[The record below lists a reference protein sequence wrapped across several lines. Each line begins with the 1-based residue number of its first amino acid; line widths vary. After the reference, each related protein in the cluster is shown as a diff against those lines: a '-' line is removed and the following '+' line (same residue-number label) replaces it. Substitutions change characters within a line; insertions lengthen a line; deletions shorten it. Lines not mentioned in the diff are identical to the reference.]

1 MQNKVF
7 KATLLIALFFTL
19 QACGGGGG
27 GSAGAPPS
35 PTSNNPPPATQNNAP
50 VAVISPA
57 TAEFVAGSV
66 VEFSADQSSDS
77 DGDEL
82 VYEWELVSPKGS
94 FAAIGDNASITISFE
109 PDIDKSYTLNLKV
122 TDSAGAS
129 STEQYSFTPTLPSPQ
144 SLPTYANTMPSS
156 PVLSDRADAVRFLHQ
171 ATFGPREADVDALW
185 DEGVETWFSEQLTM
199 EPHNY
204 LDAWRVIAGEFGDID
219 EGPNVNFMQLT
230 HESFMYNALYSPD
243 QLRQRMTYA
252 LSQLFVITER
262 FDFGGHDQLIL
273 GYVDTLHTGAFG
285 NFRDLF
291 RDVTLHPAMGMFLA
305 MLGNSKAD
313 PEKNIRP
320 DENFARET
328 MQLFSVGL
336 QMLNQDGTPIID
348 DEGEPVQ
355 TYTPVD
361 VQNYA
366 AALTGWYFAGLES
379 YRFGDT
385 FHAIEHS
392 LRTKP
397 MAPYDDYHQKT
408 QKKLLRNY
416 YVPAGQSAEQ
426 SLDTV
431 IDSLFFHPNLAPF
444 VSRHLIKSFVTSNPS
459 PEYIARVSA
468 VFNSDEQGE
477 RGNLASVL
485 QAVLFDSE
493 ARLPIQEQSES
504 YGRVKDPLLKY
515 LNIVRFLNLDSF
527 VEGSYRHLARRPSQ
541 TFLAA
546 PSVFNF
552 FSPNHTPNKE
562 FAERDLVAPEL
573 QIITADTIVS
583 DASQF
588 AYMNSRY
595 HYLAYNGDAPE
606 EDKQYWNTF
615 DFDPLLAVLEAE
627 GLTGVVDYLDV
638 YLAQGRLTTDFKET
652 LLQHFEQG
660 VNWALEG
667 NFDSDENARKAN
679 LRDLLGAV
687 VYQVTLTPEFAVQH

>member
-1 MQNKVF
+1 MPIRILQVSF
-7 KATLLIALFFTL
+7 LIVFTL
-19 QACGGGGG
+19 TLHACGGGGG
-27 GSAGAPPS
+27 SGGTPPS

-50 VAVISPA
+50 VAVISPV

-66 VEFSADQSSDS
+66 VEFSADQSLDS

-82 VYEWELVSPKGS
+82 VYEWELVSPTGS
-94 FAAIGDNASITISFE
+94 FAAIEDNASITISFE

-144 SLPTYANTMPSS
+144 SLPTYANTMPSA
-156 PVLSDRADAVRFLHQ
+156 PVLRDRADAVRFLHQ
-171 ATFGPREADVDALW
+171 ATFGPREEEVDTLW
-185 DEGVETWFSEQLTM
+185 DEGVETWFSGQLTM

-204 LDAWRVIAGEFGDID
+204 LDAWRVIADEFGDID

-273 GYVDTLHTGAFG
+273 GYVDTLHNGAFG

-320 DENFARET
+320 DENFAREA

-336 QMLNQDGTPIID
+336 QMLNQDGTPVID
-348 DEGEPVQ
+348 EEGEPVQ

-366 AALTGWYFAGLES
+366 AALTGWYFAGVES

-392 LRTKP
+392 LRTQP

-431 IDSLFFHPNLAPF
+431 VDSLFFHPNLAPF

-477 RGNLASVL
+477 RGNLGSVL
-485 QAVLFDSE
+485 QAILFDSE

-527 VEGSYRHLARRPSQ
+527 VEGTHRHLGRRPSQ

-595 HYLAYNGDAPE
+595 HYLAYNSDAPE
-606 EDKQYWNTF
+606 EDKQYWDTV

-627 GLTGVVDYLDV
+627 GLTGVIDYLDI

-667 NFDSDENARKAN
+667 NFDSDENAKKAN

-687 VYQVTLTPEFAVQH
+687 VYQITLTPEFAVQH

>member
-1 MQNKVF
+1 MF
-7 KATLLIALFFTL
+7 ARTL
-19 QACGGGGG
+19 QAAFLIVITFMLYACGGGGG
-27 GSAGAPPS
+27 SGVESASPISSNQAPS
-35 PTSNNPPPATQNNAP
+35 PQNTPP
-50 VAVISPA
+50 VAMIGVASEAIL
-57 TAEFVAGSV
+57 AGSI
-66 VEFSADQSSDS
+66 VEFSADQSRDS

-82 VYEWELVSPKGS
+82 IYEWELEIPTDS
-94 FAAIGDNASITISFE
+94 FTALEDNTAINISFE
-109 PDIDKSYTLNLKV
+109 PDINKSYTLSLKV

-129 STEQYSFTPTLPSPQ
+129 NSTQYSFVPDLPAPE
-144 SLPTYANTMPSS
+144 SLPTYANSPAPS
-156 PVLSDRADAVRFLHQ
+156 PVLIDNADAIRFLHQ
-171 ATFGPREADVDALW
+171 ATFGPIPADLDTLLNKGA
-185 DEGVETWFSEQLTM
+185 DTWFSEQLNM
-199 EPHNY
+199 PPHNY
-204 LDAWRVIAGEFGDID
+204 VEAWRTIADAFGDID
-219 EGPNVNFMQLT
+219 TGPNANFIQLT

-262 FDFGGHDQLIL
+262 FDFGGHDQLVL
-273 GYVDTLHTGAFG
+273 GFVDTLHNGAFG

-320 DENFARET
+320 DENFAREA

-336 QMLNQDGTPIID
+336 QMLNEDGTPVLD

-366 AALTGWYFAGLES
+366 AALTGWYFAGLDAH
-379 YRFGDT
+379 RFGDT
-385 FHAIEHS
+385 FHSVEHS
-392 LRTKP
+392 LRTQP

-426 SLDTV
+426 SLNTV
-431 IDSLFFHPNLAPF
+431 IDSLFFHPNLAPYI
-444 VSRHLIKSFVTSNPS
+444 SRHLIKSFVTSNPS
-459 PEYIARVSA
+459 PEYVARVSA
-468 VFNSDEQGE
+468 VFNSNEQGE

-485 QAVLFDSE
+485 QAILFDSE
-493 ARLPIQEQSES
+493 ARLPVQKQSDN

-515 LNIVRFLNLDSF
+515 VNIARFFNLDSF
-527 VEGSYRHLARRPSQ
+527 VEGGYRHLARRPSQ

-552 FSPNHTPNKE
+552 FSPNHTPNRD

-583 DASQF
+583 DASHF
-588 AYMNSRY
+588 AYMSSRY
-595 HYLAYNGDAPE
+595 HYLAYNKDAPE
-606 EDKQYWNTF
+606 EDKQYWDTF
-615 DFDPLLAVLEAE
+615 DFSPLIAVLETE
-627 GLTGVVDYLDV
+627 GLIGVLDYLDF
-638 YLAQGRLTTDFKET
+638 YLAQGRLTDGVKAT
-652 LLQHFEQG
+652 LLQYFEQR
-660 VNWALEG
+660 VNWALE
-667 NFDSDENARKAN
+667 NNLDFNENTKNAN
-679 LRDLLGAV
+679 LRDVLGAV
-687 VYQVTLTPEFAVQH
+687 VYQIILTPEFAVQH

>member
-1 MQNKVF
+1 M
-7 KATLLIALFFTL
+7 
-19 QACGGGGG
+19 
-27 GSAGAPPS
+27 GS
-35 PTSNNPPPATQNNAP
+35 T
-50 VAVISPA
+50 I
-57 TAEFVAGSV
+57 
-66 VEFSADQSSDS
+66 
-77 DGDEL
+77 
-82 VYEWELVSPKGS
+82 LVSPTGS
-94 FAAIGDNASITISFE
+94 FAAIEDNASITISFE

-122 TDSAGAS
+122 TDSVGAS

-144 SLPTYANTMPSS
+144 SLPTYANSVPSS
-156 PVLSDRADAVRFLHQ
+156 PVLGDRADAVRFLHQ
-171 ATFGPREADVDALW
+171 ATFGPTEADVDALW

-204 LDAWRVIAGEFGDID
+204 LDAWRVIADEFGDID
-219 EGPNVNFMQLT
+219 EGPNANFMQLT

-273 GYVDTLHTGAFG
+273 GYVDTLHSGAFG

-291 RDVTLHPAMGMFLA
+291 RDVTLHPAMGMFLS

-313 PEKNIRP
+313 PDKNIRP
-320 DENFARET
+320 DENFAREA

-336 QMLNQDGTPIID
+336 QMLNQDGTPVID
-348 DEGEPVQ
+348 EEEEPVQ
-355 TYTPVD
+355 TYTPID

-366 AALTGWYFAGLES
+366 AALTGWYFADLDS
-379 YRFGDT
+379 HRFGDT
-385 FHAIEHS
+385 YHSVEHS
-392 LRTKP
+392 LRTQP
-397 MAPYDDYHQKT
+397 MTAYDDYHQKT

-459 PEYIARVSA
+459 LEYIARVSA

-485 QAVLFDSE
+485 QAILFDSE
-493 ARLPIQEQSES
+493 ARLPIQEQYES

-515 LNIVRFLNLDSF
+515 VNIVRFLNLDSF
-527 VEGSYRHLARRPSQ
+527 VEGSHRHLARRPSQ

-546 PSVFNF
+546 PQVFNF

-588 AYMNSRY
+588 AYVQSRY
-595 HYLAYNGDAPE
+595 DYLAYNSDAPE
-606 EDKQYWNTF
+606 EDKQYWDTF
-615 DFDPLLAVLEAE
+615 DFDPLVAVLETE
-627 GLTGVVDYLDV
+627 GLTGVLDYLDI

-660 VNWALEG
+660 VDWAMEG
-667 NFDSDENARKAN
+667 NFDSDENARKAS
-679 LRDLLGAV
+679 LRHVLGSV
-687 VYQVTLTPEFAVQH
+687 VYQIILTPEFAVQH

>member
-1 MQNKVF
+1 MPNKIL
-7 KATLLIALFFTL
+7 KATLLIALIFTL

-27 GSAGAPPS
+27 GSAGSPPS

-57 TAEFVAGSV
+57 TTEFVAGSV
-66 VEFSADQSSDS
+66 VEFSADQSLDS

-82 VYEWELVSPKGS
+82 VYEWELVSPTGS
-94 FAAIGDNASITISFE
+94 FAAIEDNASITISFE

-122 TDSAGAS
+122 TDSEGAS

-144 SLPTYANTMPSS
+144 SLPTYSNSVPSS
-156 PVLSDRADAVRFLHQ
+156 PVLGDRADAVRFLHQ
-171 ATFGPREADVDALW
+171 ATFGPTEADLDALW

-204 LDAWRVIAGEFGDID
+204 LDAWRVIADEFGDID
-219 EGPNVNFMQLT
+219 EGPNANFMQLT

-273 GYVDTLHTGAFG
+273 GYVDTLHSGAFG

-291 RDVTLHPAMGMFLA
+291 RDVTLHPAMGMFLS

-313 PEKNIRP
+313 PDKNIRP
-320 DENFARET
+320 DENFAREA

-361 VQNYA
+361 LQNYA

-468 VFNSDEQGE
+468 VFNSDGQGE

-485 QAVLFDSE
+485 QAILFDSE

-515 LNIVRFLNLDSF
+515 VNIVRFLNLDSF
-527 VEGSYRHLARRPSQ
+527 VEGNHRHLARRPSQ

-546 PSVFNF
+546 PQVFNF

-588 AYMNSRY
+588 AYVQSRY
-595 HYLAYNGDAPE
+595 DYLAYNSDAPE
-606 EDKQYWNTF
+606 EDKQYWDTF
-615 DFDPLLAVLEAE
+615 DFDPLVAVLETE
-627 GLTGVVDYLDV
+627 GLTGVLDYLDI

-660 VNWALEG
+660 VDWAMEG
-667 NFDSDENARKAN
+667 NFDSDENARKAS
-679 LRDLLGAV
+679 LRHVLGSV
-687 VYQVTLTPEFAVQH
+687 VYQIILTPEFAVQH

>member
-1 MQNKVF
+1 MF
-7 KATLLIALFFTL
+7 ARTL
-19 QACGGGGG
+19 QAAFLIVINVMLYACGGGGG
-27 GSAGAPPS
+27 SGGEPAS
-35 PTSNNPPPATQNNAP
+35 PISSGQAASSQNIAP
-50 VAVISPA
+50 VAIISAVSEPI
-57 TAEFVAGSV
+57 VAGSV
-66 VEFSADQSSDS
+66 VDFSADQSRDS

-82 VYEWELVSPKGS
+82 VYEWELEIPTDS
-94 FAAIGDNASITISFE
+94 FTALEDNAAINISFE
-109 PDIDKSYTLNLKV
+109 PDINKSYTLSLKV
-122 TDSAGAS
+122 TDSSGAS
-129 STEQYSFTPTLPSPQ
+129 NSAQYSFVPKLPSPE
-144 SLPTYANTMPSS
+144 SLPTYPNSPAPS
-156 PVLSDRADAVRFLHQ
+156 PVLTDRADAIRFLHQ
-171 ATFGPREADVDALW
+171 ATFGPKPASLDTLLNKGAD
-185 DEGVETWFSEQLTM
+185 TWFSEQINM
-199 EPHNY
+199 PPHNY
-204 LDAWRVIAGEFGDID
+204 LEAWRTIADAFGDID
-219 EGPNVNFMQLT
+219 TGPNANFIQLT
-230 HESFMYNALYSPD
+230 HESFMHNALYSPD

-262 FDFGGHDQLIL
+262 FDFGGHDQLVL
-273 GYVDTLHTGAFG
+273 GFVDTLHNGAFG

-320 DENFARET
+320 DENFAREA

-336 QMLNQDGTPIID
+336 QMLNQDGTPVINE
-348 DEGEPVQ
+348 EGEPVQ

-366 AALTGWYFAGLES
+366 AALTGWYFAGLDS

-385 FHAIEHS
+385 FHSVEHS
-392 LRTKP
+392 LRTRP
-397 MAPYDDYHQKT
+397 MAPYEDYHQKT

-459 PEYIARVSA
+459 PDYIARVSA

-485 QAVLFDSE
+485 QAILFDSE

-527 VEGSYRHLARRPSQ
+527 VEGSHRHLARRPSQ

-588 AYMNSRY
+588 AYMNSKY
-595 HYLAYNGDAPE
+595 HYLAYNSDAPE
-606 EDKQYWNTF
+606 KDKQYWDTF
-615 DFDPLLAVLEAE
+615 DFDPLLAVHEAE
-627 GLTGVVDYLDV
+627 GLIGVVDYLDI

-667 NFDSDENARKAN
+667 NFDGDENARKAN
-679 LRDLLGAV
+679 ICDLLGAV
-687 VYQVTLTPEFAVQH
+687 VYQITLTPEFAVQH